1 MRLIAS
7 VLWLVELAA
16 CASEPARAPTPQA
29 ASQPPPVVAP
39 GTLPSGR
46 SEFDQQLDTLAA
58 GPPRDAPGL
67 TSSSAPAP
75 VRVPA
80 DGSTRS
86 NISTITPYLPPPR
99 AYLENLAICL
109 DGRFP
114 AFCDHGLLV
123 TYDAQRVR
131 NAEYEANLVTC
142 IDPQW
147 QHLCRPDL
155 LPADVPGVSQAP
167 SATAREL
174 SPN

>member
-1 MRLIAS
+1 MRTLSCGVWRWCGVGLTVSAGRGSWPTLAWGTQGAGRARQMRLIAS

-16 CASEPARAPTPQA
+16 CASEPARAPTPRA

-75 VRVPA
+75 VPVPA

-86 NISTITPYLPPPR
+86 NISTITPYLP
-99 AYLENLAICL
+99 
-109 DGRFP
+109 
-114 AFCDHGLLV
+114 
-123 TYDAQRVR
+123 
-131 NAEYEANLVTC
+131 
-142 IDPQW
+142 
-147 QHLCRPDL
+147 
-155 LPADVPGVSQAP
+155 
-167 SATAREL
+167 
-174 SPN
+174 